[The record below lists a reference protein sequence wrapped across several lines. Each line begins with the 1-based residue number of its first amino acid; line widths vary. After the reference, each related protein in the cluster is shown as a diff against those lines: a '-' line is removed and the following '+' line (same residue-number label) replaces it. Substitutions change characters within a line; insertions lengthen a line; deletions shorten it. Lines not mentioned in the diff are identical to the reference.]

1 MAKRL
6 NSAPANT
13 WGLSQ
18 IKRRMKTL
26 WHVLFHNLAAAE
38 TSDSSHVCENSLP
51 VLSVCYCT
59 LRRWFYGLD
68 CRAVFLFVVFALR
81 TIQTARQMQ
90 PELISFGNPV
100 ANVCATNSRRGWSVM
115 DSVSAFRRWRWFV
128 RLAVPSNGGRACF
141 ENIIAYPVRSRVVKA
156 VWFKFLCSMGIRKT
170 TLSGA
175 ESVDSKSSTPHTP
188 SGVLFQGHTA

>member
-6 NSAPANT
+6 NSALANI

-90 PELISFGNPV
+90 PELISFGNRV
-100 ANVCATNSRRGWSVM
+100 AKRMCNKLEKRLVCHGHQ
-115 DSVSAFRRWRWFV
+115 F
-128 RLAVPSNGGRACF
+128 LPLGGGDG
-141 ENIIAYPVRSRVVKA
+141 S
-156 VWFKFLCSMGIRKT
+156 L
-170 TLSGA
+170 
-175 ESVDSKSSTPHTP
+175 D
-188 SGVLFQGHTA
+188 